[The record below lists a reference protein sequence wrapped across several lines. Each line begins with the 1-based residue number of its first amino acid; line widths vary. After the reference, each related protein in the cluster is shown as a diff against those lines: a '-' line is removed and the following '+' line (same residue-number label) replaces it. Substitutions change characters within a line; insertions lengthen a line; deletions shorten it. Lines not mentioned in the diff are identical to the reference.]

1 MHQIF
6 FKIERQIRNS
16 KRTNRNEA
24 KKNLKA
30 NNLFPRLGPVQ
41 FIPRH
46 NGANDLSKLSLT
58 IIQNTIRYNTTV
70 KKNFMT
76 KIMPSS

>member
-30 NNLFPRLGPVQ
+30 NNLFPRLGPIK

-46 NGANDLSKLSLT
+46 NNGANDLLKLSLT
-58 IIQNTIRYNTTV
+58 IIQNITRYNTTV
-70 KKNFMT
+70 KKNL
-76 KIMPSS
+76 